1 MSLRSALINVMVR
14 SVEKAGKALLR
25 DFGEVE
31 HLQVSRKGPGNFVSS
46 ADQKSE
52 KILREE
58 LGRARPD
65 FGFWLEEGGKIPGT
79 EAGEQ
84 KGERWII
91 DPLDGTLNFLHGMP
105 LWAVTVAAERDG
117 EIVAGVIYEPMT
129 DYLFW
134 AEKGV
139 GAFVNNQR
147 LRVSAR
153 ADLNDA
159 LISVG
164 FPLRGE
170 FHEEADYKLLESVT
184 GKVAGWR
191 RLGATSLNLAYT
203 AAGRFDASIAKRMNP
218 WDTAAGLLMVKEA
231 GGKIL
236 SLAGDERPLYA
247 DMLLASNFHLH
258 DQIASLVK
266 VSPKAA

>member
-1 MSLRSALINVMVR
+1 MALRSALMNVMVR
-14 SVEKAGKALLR
+14 AVEKAGKALLR

-31 HLQVSRKGPGNFVSS
+31 HLQVSRKGPGNFVST
-46 ADQKSE
+46 ADHKSE
-52 KILREE
+52 KILMEE

-65 FGFWLEEGGKIPGT
+65 FGFWMEESGTHNSPNGK
-79 EAGEQ
+79 EASAS

-117 EIVAGVIYEPMT
+117 EVVAGVIYEPVT

-153 ADLNDA
+153 GDLGDA
-159 LISVG
+159 LLAVG

-170 FHEEADYKLLESVT
+170 FHDDADYKLLESLT

-203 AAGRFDASIAKRMNP
+203 AAGRFDACIAKRMNP
-218 WDTAAGLLMVKEA
+218 WDTAAGLLMIREA
-231 GGKIL
+231 GGRLL

-247 DMLLASNFHLH
+247 EMILASNFHLH
-258 DQIASLVK
+258 EQLVSICK
-266 VSPKAA
+266 QK

>member
-1 MSLRSALINVMVR
+1 MALRSALINVMVR

-31 HLQVSRKGPGNFVSS
+31 HLQVSRKGPGNFVST

-52 KILREE
+52 AILKEE

-65 FGFWLEEGGKIPGT
+65 FGFWMEESGKLNEGK
-79 EAGEQ
+79 A
-84 KGERWII
+84 ERWII
-91 DPLDGTLNFLHGMP
+91 DPLDGTLNFLHGLP
-105 LWAVTVAAERDG
+105 LWSVTVAAERDG
-117 EIVAGVIYEPMT
+117 EIIAGVIYEPMT

-153 ADLNDA
+153 SEMNDA
-159 LISVG
+159 LLSVG

-170 FHEEADYKLLESVT
+170 FHDDADYKLLENVT
-184 GKVAGWR
+184 SKVAGWR

-203 AAGRFDASIAKRMNP
+203 AAGRFDGCIAKRMNP
-218 WDTAAGLLMVKEA
+218 WDTAAGLLMIKEA
-231 GGKIL
+231 GGRIL

-258 DQIASLVK
+258 DALATLCKTNKIA
-266 VSPKAA
+266 A